1 MKNALANMLL
11 TIGIVLAALPGAV
24 CAQSFLNA
32 DNATGQSINRQLN
45 WTAVPKPGKLAR
57 IPE

>member
-1 MKNALANMLL
+1 MLL